1 MPNPD
6 YSIGNLSVRGKNER
20 QTMIGKLQDEQSTK
34 KRRRVYVK
42 HIIKVHLQ
50 FLLMQQLLSTY
61 AAQHFVEDVFL

>member
-1 MPNPD
+1 M
-6 YSIGNLSVRGKNER
+6 RGKNER